1 MKFLFV
7 LLAIFF
13 PIFATPF
20 AQAAIGHGG
29 HGAGGGAHSA
39 PPVVTYIEEQAAI
52 VAASKFVK
60 TLVTQKIRVAGAPL
74 ASSWLDTSEEKK
86 SIHKKTKGYY
96 VVAFVA
102 ENKKQT
108 LYILLSDT
116 GQFYDANFTGKFTIL
131 KD

>member
-1 MKFLFV
+1 MKTFSLLSVILFV
-7 LLAIFF
+7 IC
-13 PIFATPF
+13 ATPLAF
-20 AQAAIGHGG
+20 AAVGHGG

-74 ASSWLDTSEEKK
+74 DSAWLNTPEERK
-86 SIHKKTKGYY
+86 SISKKVNGYY

-102 ENKKQT
+102 NNGKQT

-116 GQFYDANFTGKFTIL
+116 GQFYDANFSGKFNAL
-131 KD
+131 KE